1 MMGSKG
7 TRAGIRATQAYTVA
21 AMSAFFDRLHLLNY
35 PRLRCLH
42 LFFGRTRTPSK
53 VRVSRVMAKFHY
65 TLLVAELQ
73 QAGIWPII

>member
-1 MMGSKG
+1 MGSKG

-42 LFFGRTRTPSK
+42 LF
-53 VRVSRVMAKFHY
+53 
-65 TLLVAELQ
+65 LVEPVHRQKL
-73 QAGIWPII
+73 G